1 MAWDIDSQMKIKT
14 QFYIMIIGFI
24 LLPLF
29 IFVIMFSVNYFNRPE
44 RYFVPGYT
52 EIFDDINEDIT
63 ENDWNFLSKI
73 ILGKPVFIDYI
84 ILNSMNVII
93 YTTSSDFT
101 VNTILSNEDMI
112 GLICSQEKKFMYQ
125 FDNPVNESDI
135 TVISRISRIRHK
147 PSHHTRKNLTYI
159 ALLFI
164 MLTIFCSIICSVIIR
179 SITKSVMTLEKY
191 TKDLANGDLSQEINV
206 KGQNEITS
214 LTKNLN
220 IMRLKLQDNH
230 NRRNNFIMG
239 VSHDL
244 RTPIALIKGYSEAIM
259 DGMIDSPE
267 KMKNSLEIIIKK
279 SQQLE
284 IMIDDLINFVKL
296 DNGEWKENL
305 KYINLSK
312 FLNDYGKRI
321 FFDGNLLKKDVIVNI
336 NIPEEVSIPMDEKL
350 IVRALENITSNSFR
364 YSKDFTKIFFS
375 AEKKDNEVLIIISD
389 EGYGIHETDLP
400 YVFEPY
406 FRGTNSRREE
416 GSGLGL
422 AVVKSVI
429 QSHGWNISVSSK
441 KDVGSTFT
449 ISIPL

>member
-1 MAWDIDSQMKIKT
+1 MKIKT
-14 QFYIMIIGFI
+14 QFYIMIIGLV

-29 IFVIMFSVNYFNRPE
+29 VSIIIFSINYFNCPE
-44 RYFVPGYT
+44 PYCVPGYS
-52 EIFDDINEDIT
+52 EIFEDINEDIS
-63 ENDWNFLSKI
+63 EEDWKFISKI
-73 ILGKPVFIDYI
+73 ISGKPVFIDYI
-84 ILNSMNVII
+84 ILNSNNHII
-93 YTTSSDFT
+93 YTTTEDFLIDT
-101 VNTILSNEDMI
+101 VLPDNEIMKLIRSNE
-112 GLICSQEKKFMYQ
+112 KKYIYQ
-125 FDNPVNESDI
+125 FDNPVKESNI
-135 TVISRISRIRHK
+135 TVISRISRVKHK
-147 PSHHTRKNLTYI
+147 PSHHIRKNLTYI
-159 ALLFI
+159 VLLLI
-164 MLTIFCSIICSVIIR
+164 LLTTFCSIICSIIIR

-191 TKDLANGDLSQEINV
+191 TKNLANGDLNQEINV
-206 KGQNEITS
+206 KGQNEIIS
-214 LTKNLN
+214 LTNNLN

-230 NRRNNFIMG
+230 NKRNNFIMG

-305 KYINLSK
+305 KFVNLNK
-312 FLNDYGKRI
+312 FLKDYGKRI
-321 FFDGNLLKKDVIVNI
+321 FFDGNLLKKDVIVHI
-336 NIPEEVSIPMDEKL
+336 NIPEELSVPMDEKL

-364 YSKDFTKIFFS
+364 YSQNHTKIFFS
-375 AEKKDNEVLIIISD
+375 AEKKDNEVLISISD
-389 EGYGIHETDLP
+389 EGYGILNSDLP
-400 YVFEPY
+400 YVFDPY

-429 QSHGWNISVSSK
+429 QSHSWNISVSSE